1 MLFKRELAMKVK
13 KHRSNK
19 RKLLKNQLNHLILQ
33 VLKILQIVRRA
44 QRNKNKMNLKRHQSL
59 RQLLI
64 KKRMKLM
71 QRN

>member
-33 VLKILQIVRRA
+33 VLRILHRARRA